1 LDEPFT
7 AIDVNGVERLTQR
20 MAQHTAQGG
29 MVILTT
35 HQPLNVETSKV
46 RRIALTSERA
56 TQ

>member
-1 LDEPFT
+1 
-7 AIDVNGVERLTQR
+7 
-20 MAQHTAQGG
+20 
-29 MVILTT
+29 TT

>member
-1 LDEPFT
+1 
-7 AIDVNGVERLTQR
+7 
-20 MAQHTAQGG
+20 QGG

-46 RRIALTSERA
+46 RRIALAGGGA